1 MVTYLRRAL
10 ASVSNEDRLHGTIAD
25 TCCTAASSGTSCKQ
39 TKYEHYNFRGH
50 GNISIQALHSF
61 QKMPCHSLSWTAT
74 VAVALLDVGFVAV
87 VPHQLL
93 QHIWEGQV

>member
-10 ASVSNEDRLHGTIAD
+10 ASVSNGDRLRGTIAD

-39 TKYEHYNFRGH
+39 TEYEHYNFGGH

-61 QKMPCHSLSWTAT
+61 QNMQRHSLSWTAT

-93 QHIWEGQV
+93 QHVWEGQV